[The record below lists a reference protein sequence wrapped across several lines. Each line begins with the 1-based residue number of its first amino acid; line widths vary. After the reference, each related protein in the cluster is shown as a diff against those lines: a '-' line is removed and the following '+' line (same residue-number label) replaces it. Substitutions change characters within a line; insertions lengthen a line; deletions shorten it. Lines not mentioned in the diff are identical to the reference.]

1 MFFIDQVG
9 NRIILDSIP
18 KRIISLVPSQTEFL
32 YDIGLENS
40 IVGITKFCIHPKDF
54 FKKTNKIGGTKD
66 FRFDIIDNLQPDLI
80 IANKEENYKEGIE
93 KLQKKYKVWIS
104 DIITLQDNYEM
115 MSEIGKMTNKM
126 VEANKIIS
134 IIQTDL
140 AKLIPLNVEKAKKVL
155 YLIWQD
161 PFMAAGKNTFIDV
174 MLQVA
179 GFENVTKQNRYPEL
193 TSNEIQNMQ
202 PDYVFLSSEPYPFK
216 EKHISYFQKLCPKT
230 KIILVDGELFS
241 WYGSRLKHSAKY
253 FQQLEKQL

>member
-1 MFFIDQVG
+1 
-9 NRIILDSIP
+9 
-18 KRIISLVPSQTEFL
+18 
-32 YDIGLENS
+32 
-40 IVGITKFCIHPKDF
+40 
-54 FKKTNKIGGTKD
+54 
-66 FRFDIIDNLQPDLI
+66 
-80 IANKEENYKEGIE
+80 
-93 KLQKKYKVWIS
+93 
-104 DIITLQDNYEM
+104 M

-140 AKLIPLNVEKAKKVL
+140 AKLMPLNVERAKKIL

-179 GFENVTKQNRYPEL
+179 GFENVIRQNRYPEL
-193 TSNEIQNMQ
+193 TSNEIQNIQ
-202 PDYVFLSSEPYPFK
+202 PDYIFLSSEPYPFK

-230 KIILVDGELFS
+230 RIILADGELFS

-253 FQQLEKQL
+253 FQQLQTQLQTTFI